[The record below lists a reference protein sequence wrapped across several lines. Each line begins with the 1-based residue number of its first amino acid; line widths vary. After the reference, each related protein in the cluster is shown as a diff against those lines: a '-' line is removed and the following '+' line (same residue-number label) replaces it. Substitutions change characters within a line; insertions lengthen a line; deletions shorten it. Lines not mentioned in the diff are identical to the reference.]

1 MLTSQTTVRVV
12 RSVLAVTIALAV
24 ANAAM
29 ADTIYLKN
37 GRSILSSQV
46 RVEGDRVI
54 FLQYGGEV
62 SIPMS
67 MVDQIVTDAEVEPE
81 GTPPPPPPAA
91 DPSPADPAANPADPE
106 APEIPPKET
115 RDYWQNAV
123 ARIVAD
129 REEEVL
135 EIESLRR
142 TERAFL
148 FSQRSTAETRAQ
160 IAAAEVRLTELD
172 QEMTDLQTEA
182 RRLGIAPGW
191 LRLDPSGGDA

>member
-1 MLTSQTTVRVV
+1 MGVV
-12 RSVLAVTIALAV
+12 RSVLAVTIALTV
-24 ANAAM
+24 ANAAT

-67 MVDQIVTDAEVEPE
+67 MVDRIVTDAEVEPE
-81 GTPPPPPPAA
+81 GTPPPPPAA
-91 DPSPADPAANPADPE
+91 DPSPADPE

-135 EIESLRR
+135 EIESLKR

-172 QEMTDLQTEA
+172 QEMTDLQTEV

>member
-1 MLTSQTTVRVV
+1 MLISRTTLWLI
-12 RSVLAVTIALAV
+12 RSVLAATIALAI
-24 ANAAM
+24 ANVAM
-29 ADTIYLKN
+29 ADTIYMKN
-37 GRSILSSQV
+37 GRLIHSSQV

-67 MVDQIVTDAEVEPE
+67 LVDRIVKDAEVEPE
-81 GTPPPPPPAA
+81 GAPPLLPAA
-91 DPSPADPAANPADPE
+91 DLSPVDPAADPADPE
-106 APEIPPKET
+106 APETPPKET

-129 REEEVL
+129 REEVGL

-148 FSQRSTAETRAQ
+148 FSQRSTADTRAQ
-160 IAAAEVRLTELD
+160 IVAAEVRLTELD

-182 RRLGIAPGW
+182 RRLGIPSGW

>member
-1 MLTSQTTVRVV
+1 MLISRTTLWLI
-12 RSVLAVTIALAV
+12 RSVLAATIALAV
-24 ANAAM
+24 ANVAM
-29 ADTIYLKN
+29 ADTIYMKN
-37 GRSILSSQV
+37 GRLIHSSHV

-67 MVDQIVTDAEVEPE
+67 LVDRIVKDAEVEPE
-81 GTPPPPPPAA
+81 GAPPLPPAA
-91 DPSPADPAANPADPE
+91 DPSPVDPAADPADPE
-106 APEIPPKET
+106 APETPPKET
-115 RDYWQNAV
+115 RDYWQDAV

-129 REEEVL
+129 REEVGL

-148 FSQRSTAETRAQ
+148 FSQRSTADTRAQ
-160 IAAAEVRLTELD
+160 IVVAEVQLTELD

-182 RRLGIAPGW
+182 RRLGIPSGW

>member
-1 MLTSQTTVRVV
+1 M
-12 RSVLAVTIALAV
+12 RSVLAATIALAV
-24 ANAAM
+24 ANVAM
-29 ADTIYLKN
+29 ADTIYMKN
-37 GRSILSSQV
+37 GRLIHSSHV

-67 MVDQIVTDAEVEPE
+67 LVDRIVKDAEVEPE
-81 GTPPPPPPAA
+81 GAAPLLPAA
-91 DPSPADPAANPADPE
+91 DLSPVDPAADPADPE
-106 APEIPPKET
+106 APETPPKET
-115 RDYWQNAV
+115 RDYWQDAV

-129 REEEVL
+129 REEVGL
-135 EIESLRR
+135 EIGSLRR

-148 FSQRSTAETRAQ
+148 FSQRSTADTRAQ
-160 IAAAEVRLTELD
+160 IVAAEVRLTELD

-182 RRLGIAPGW
+182 RRLGIPSGW